1 MLTTITLAA
10 QAAQPQ
16 QGGSMMG
23 PILMMVAIFAI
34 MWLFMIR
41 PQQKKQKQIRQ
52 FQNSLET
59 GSKVVTS
66 GGIYGVVKHIN
77 DEKNTLDLEIARGVV
92 IQVDRTSV
100 FAGINESRATQTK

>member
-1 MLTTITLAA
+1 
-10 QAAQPQ
+10 
-16 QGGSMMG
+16 
-23 PILMMVAIFAI
+23 
-34 MWLFMIR
+34 MIR

-100 FAGINESRATQTK
+100 FADINESRATQTK

>member
-10 QAAQPQ
+10 QAAQP

-41 PQQKKQKQIRQ
+41 PQQQKQKKIRQ

-59 GSKVVTS
+59 GTKVVTS

-100 FAGINESRATQTK
+100 FADINASLATQTK

>member
-1 MLTTITLAA
+1 MSTTITLAA
-10 QAAQPQ
+10 QAAQ

-41 PQQKKQKQIRQ
+41 PQQKKQKQIRE

-59 GSKVVTS
+59 GKKVVTS

-100 FAGINESRATQTK
+100 FADINESRATQAK